1 MRKIKLIMSI
11 FIFLILFGVTSYV
24 KTQTRIVEKKI
35 NKIERKIAT
44 IQKDLHETELDYSYL
59 SSPKYISM
67 KVNNLGL
74 TEYLPMDF
82 SRIYLSYLDFNKAKK
97 KLTILKKN
105 NEIKKK

>member
-1 MRKIKLIMSI
+1 LRKIKLIISI

>member
-1 MRKIKLIMSI
+1 MRKIKLIISI